1 MEDKI
6 KECFVGSMANLML
19 TLILLVAGNLG
30 VRELVMCL
38 VGRIKI
44 CVSIFLESLR
54 FSLLKWELFQEKN
67 YQYLYT
73 KCQVRQ
79 L

>member
-6 KECFVGSMANLML
+6 KECFMGSMVSLML

-30 VRELVMCL
+30 VRGLVMCL
-38 VGRIKI
+38 AGRIKI

-54 FSLLKWELFQEKN
+54 FSLLKSELFQEKN

-73 KCQVRQ
+73 KRQVRQ